1 MKLPN
6 KKVADFRLSADSDL
20 NFLLPRHLMHEFD
33 YARTL
38 EQGVIAETE
47 PEFNHQYRVTL
58 RRIRSLLLLL
68 KPNFCPIEFKL
79 LKPNLKLL
87 MKQTNT
93 LRDLDVFLIDR
104 EHYLNRS
111 PEYQDKLTLVF
122 DVIETQQIE
131 ALKSVRQWLTS
142 DSYLK
147 TCVMIENSLRR
158 ASQYEVDNVESIV
171 VCSNKRILH
180 HYKLVSNACKGLNRK
195 SNDGEVHQLRIECK
209 KLRYLLEYFAP
220 LYGPNQGHLGIQHR
234 ANVKQLKQLQ
244 DRLGAFNDTSNQ
256 LDFFRKQQNDKQF
269 TKPQRKAIGQ
279 LLTLVEKDHQS
290 AKLAIFA
297 DLKTFKR
304 EIKRS
309 DALTIYA

>member
-1 MKLPN
+1 MKLLN
-6 KKVADFRLSADSDL
+6 KKVPDFRLSADSDL
-20 NFLLPRHLMHEFD
+20 SFLLPRHLMHEFD

-38 EQGVIAETE
+38 EKGVVAETE

-68 KPNFCPIEFKL
+68 KADVCPFEFKL

-111 PEYQDKLTLVF
+111 PEYQDKLASFF

-131 ALKSVRQWLTS
+131 ALTSVRQWLTS

-195 SNDGEVHQLRIECK
+195 SNDGDVHQLRIECK

-220 LYGPNQGHLGIQHR
+220 LYVPHQGQLGIQHR

-256 LDFFRKQQNDKQF
+256 LDFFRTQQNDKQF

-290 AKLAIFA
+290 AKLAIFV
-297 DLKTFKR
+297 DLKSFKR

-309 DALTIYA
+309 DALAIYA

>member
-1 MKLPN
+1 MKLLN

-20 NFLLPRHLMHEFD
+20 SFLLPRHLMHEFD

-38 EQGVIAETE
+38 EKGVITETE

-68 KPNFCPIEFKL
+68 KADVCPFEFKL

-111 PEYQDKLTLVF
+111 PEYQDKLASVF

-158 ASQYEVDNVESIV
+158 ASQYEVDNIQSIV

-220 LYGPNQGHLGIQHR
+220 LYVPHKGHLGIQHR

>member
-1 MKLPN
+1 MKLLN

-20 NFLLPRHLMHEFD
+20 SFLLPRHLMHEFD

-38 EQGVIAETE
+38 EKGVIAETE

-68 KPNFCPIEFKL
+68 KANFCPFEFKL
-79 LKPNLKLL
+79 LKPHLKLL

-104 EHYLNRS
+104 EHYLNRA
-111 PEYQDKLTLVF
+111 PEHSDKLASVF

-131 ALKSVRQWLTS
+131 ALKSVRQWFAS
-142 DSYLK
+142 DCYLK

-158 ASQYEVDNVESIV
+158 ASQYEVDNIQSIV

-195 SNDGEVHQLRIECK
+195 SNDGDVHQLRIECK

-220 LYGPNQGHLGIQHR
+220 LHVTHQGQLGIQHR

-256 LDFFRKQQNDKQF
+256 LDFFRTQQNDKQF

-297 DLKTFKR
+297 DLKSFKR

-309 DALTIYA
+309 DALAIYA

>member
-1 MKLPN
+1 MKLLN

-68 KPNFCPIEFKL
+68 KPNFCPFEFKL

-111 PEYQDKLTLVF
+111 PEYQDKLASVF

-158 ASQYEVDNVESIV
+158 ASQYEVDNVDSIV

-195 SNDGEVHQLRIECK
+195 SNDGDVHQLRIECK
-209 KLRYLLEYFAP
+209 KLRYLLEYFTP
-220 LYGPNQGHLGIQHR
+220 LYVPNQGHLGIQHR

-256 LDFFRKQQNDKQF
+256 LDFFRTQQNDKQF
-269 TKPQRKAIGQ
+269 TKTQRKAIGQ
-279 LLTLVEKDHQS
+279 LITLVEKDHQT

-309 DALTIYA
+309 DALAIYA

>member
-1 MKLPN
+1 MKLLN

-20 NFLLPRHLMHEFD
+20 SFLLPRHLMHEFD

-38 EQGVIAETE
+38 EKGVVAETE

-68 KPNFCPIEFKL
+68 KANFCPFEFKL
-79 LKPNLKLL
+79 LKPHLKLL

>member
-1 MKLPN
+1 MKLLN
-6 KKVADFRLSADSDL
+6 KKVADFKLSADSDL
-20 NFLLPRHLMHEFD
+20 SFLLPRHLMHEFD

-38 EQGVIAETE
+38 EKGVIAETE

-58 RRIRSLLLLL
+58 RRIRSILLLL
-68 KPNFCPIEFKL
+68 KANFCPFEFKL
-79 LKPNLKLL
+79 LKPHLKLL

-93 LRDLDVFLIDR
+93 LRDLDVFLID
-104 EHYLNRS
+104 
-111 PEYQDKLTLVF
+111 
-122 DVIETQQIE
+122 
-131 ALKSVRQWLTS
+131 S
-142 DSYLK
+142 D
-147 TCVMIENSLRR
+147 
-158 ASQYEVDNVESIV
+158 
-171 VCSNKRILH
+171 
-180 HYKLVSNACKGLNRK
+180 
-195 SNDGEVHQLRIECK
+195 VHQLRIECK
-209 KLRYLLEYFAP
+209 KLRYLLEYFTP
-220 LYGPNQGHLGIQHR
+220 LYVPNQGHLGIQHR

-256 LDFFRKQQNDKQF
+256 LDFFRKQQNDKLF

>member
-1 MKLPN
+1 M
-6 KKVADFRLSADSDL
+6 SADSDL

-68 KPNFCPIEFKL
+68 KPNFCPFEFKL

-111 PEYQDKLTLVF
+111 PEYQDKLASVF

-220 LYGPNQGHLGIQHR
+220 LYVYFI
-234 ANVKQLKQLQ
+234 
-244 DRLGAFNDTSNQ
+244 S
-256 LDFFRKQQNDKQF
+256 
-269 TKPQRKAIGQ
+269 
-279 LLTLVEKDHQS
+279 
-290 AKLAIFA
+290 
-297 DLKTFKR
+297 
-304 EIKRS
+304 
-309 DALTIYA
+309 

>member
-20 NFLLPRHLMHEFD
+20 SFLLPRHLMHEFD

-38 EQGVIAETE
+38 EKGVITETE

-58 RRIRSLLLLL
+58 RRIHSLLLLL
-68 KPNFCPIEFKL
+68 KPNFCPFEFKL

-111 PEYQDKLTLVF
+111 PEYQDKLASVF

-158 ASQYEVDNVESIV
+158 ASQYEVDDVESIV

-220 LYGPNQGHLGIQHR
+220 LYVPHQGHLGIQHR